1 MDAVFSRL
9 RAGLDDA
16 QAAAREPL
24 CAYVYDMQALRAHAE
39 RTVAALPQQCEL
51 FYAIKANSELPVL
64 RTLAPLVHGFEVSS
78 GGELAWVR
86 EHFPRT
92 PVIFSGPGKLDSEL
106 QAALELGVD
115 GVHLESLHEIERL
128 GSLAARHE
136 QHGAHG
142 AGVALHGAQA
152 GPAQEPVQRQ
162 GQGQGQGAAA
172 AGRVP
177 VLLRINLALDGLTE
191 TRLMMGGK
199 PTPFG
204 IPAAELPA
212 ALARL
217 RDYPQLELRGFH
229 FHLLSHQLDADAHLK
244 LMASYLRQVREWC
257 EQYRLKIGHIN
268 VGGGI
273 GVSYREGQAQFDWD
287 GFCGELA
294 RLMQREAM
302 PGVKLRFEL
311 GRYMTAWCGYYAME
325 VIDIKQSYGKT
336 FVVGRG
342 GTHHFRTPP
351 AQGHSH
357 PFHVMPVD
365 AWPHPYARPQAH
377 DTAVS
382 VVGQLCTPK
391 DVLAFDAP
399 VARVRCGDVL
409 VFPLAGAYAWHI
421 SHHDFLRHR
430 HPQQWYLHAEA

>member
-1 MDAVFSRL
+1 MELSMDAVFGRL
-9 RAGLDDA
+9 RTGLQ
-16 QAAAREPL
+16 QASQGALAEAREPL
-24 CAYVYDMQALRAHAE
+24 CAYVYDLQALRAHAQ
-39 RTVAALPQQCEL
+39 RTVSALPGQCEL

-64 RTLAPLVHGFEVSS
+64 RALAPLVHGFEVSS

-86 EHFPRT
+86 EHFPHT

-128 GSLAARHE
+128 GTLAARH
-136 QHGAHG
+136 
-142 AGVALHGAQA
+142 
-152 GPAQEPVQRQ
+152 
-162 GQGQGQGAAA
+162 
-172 AGRVP
+172 AGRRVA
-177 VLLRINLALDGLTE
+177 VLLRINLALDGLAE

-204 IPAAELPA
+204 IPAAALPA

-244 LMASYLRQVREWC
+244 LMASYLRQVKAWC
-257 EQYRLKIGHIN
+257 GQHGLSIAHIN

-273 GVSYREGQAQFDWD
+273 GVNYRDERTQFDWQA
-287 GFCGELA
+287 FCGALA
-294 RLMQREAM
+294 RLMQDDAM

-325 VIDIKQSYGKT
+325 VIDIKDSHGKT

-357 PFHVMPVD
+357 PFHVMPVE
-365 AWPHPYARPQAH
+365 AWPYPYARPQAL

-391 DVLAFDAP
+391 DLLAFDAP

-421 SHHDFLRHR
+421 SHHDFLRHP